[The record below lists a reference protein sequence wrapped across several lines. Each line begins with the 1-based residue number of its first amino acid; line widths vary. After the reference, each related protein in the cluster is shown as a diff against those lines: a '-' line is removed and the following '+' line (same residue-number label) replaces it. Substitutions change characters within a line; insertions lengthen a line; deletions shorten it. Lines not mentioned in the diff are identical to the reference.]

1 MKFGSYDFTQVY
13 RNEVESLPESSGLVL
28 IRDKADHRFDVV
40 IANSLRRRMRHAVNG
55 EVSSLIKARY
65 PISPESHVEF
75 FYCSLGYVANLTVH
89 KYRLR
94 MLLKGKLV
102 TQNTRGTDGKGYKI
116 NLFTYPETSEY
127 FISIQTMA
135 SREDPLMRLYRM
147 LNGKIKQTHVTG
159 NPIVMNFSRKRGPFN
174 ETNSF
179 IYDLY
184 KEDIPTL
191 NEAKIAARELA
202 LTLGTQYLLTAN
214 VVDRAQW
221 KHPGWDKVLKHA

>member
-1 MKFGSYDFTQVY
+1 MKFGSYDFKQVT

-28 IRDKADHRFDVV
+28 IRDKSDQRFDVLC
-40 IANSLRRRMRHAVNG
+40 ANSLRRRLRHAVNG
-55 EVSSLIKARY
+55 EVGSLIKARY
-65 PISPESHVEF
+65 AISPEDHVDF

-94 MLLKGKLV
+94 MLLKGNLV
-102 TQNTRGTDGKGYKI
+102 TQNTRGTDGRGYKI

-159 NPIVMNFSRKRGPFN
+159 NPIAMNFSRKRGPFN
-174 ETNSF
+174 EINSF
-179 IYDLY
+179 IHELH
-184 KEDIPTL
+184 KADIPTL
-191 NEAKIAARELA
+191 NEAKLEARKLA
-202 LTLGTQYLLTAN
+202 LKLGTQYLLTAN
-214 VVDRAQW
+214 VVAQSQW
-221 KHPGWDKVLKHA
+221 NHPDWDKVRKHA